1 MHGKDEDGNPVPSFD
16 IYLAYDPK
24 SDRVEYRLTYR
35 EFEGDSDDVIESSFR
50 GLIPAE
56 SFVKIWRRLQAF
68 APEVVTRHETMK
80 KIETA
85 EAIKDAEAILKY
97 ANIIREAKKDE

>member
-16 IYLAYDPK
+16 VYLAYDPK

-35 EFEGDSDDVIESSFR
+35 EFEGDDVAESSVG

-56 SFVKIWRRLQAF
+56 SFVKIWRKLQAF